1 MMNRRE
7 FLKAI
12 TLASTAPLW
21 VRLGPLAGGVAD
33 AAVATPDRLLLVL
46 YLAGGNDGLNTIAPY
61 EDSLYTKARP
71 TIALKPDEV
80 FPLGNDSGYGMHK
93 SLARVQSMWHNG
105 QVAIVHNVG
114 YPNPNFS
121 HFESTYIWETGSPEQ
136 RFHTGWLGRY
146 LDATDNAS
154 RGPVRAIAVGMDQ
167 LPRTLVSQGHGGVAL
182 NRLSDF
188 SFADEGRADMALRRR
203 AFKAFGSGATGDG
216 SMRSKVLEAQDGT
229 VDAVAAVS
237 GAAKQ
242 VKTSLTPAQTVATM
256 FGAGVGTEIG
266 FIYIGGFDT
275 HTTQRGAHA
284 NILGLADKAIGEF
297 FDQAASLG
305 LSDRAT
311 VMTFSDF
318 GRRVGENASNGT
330 DHGSSMPV
338 LVMGPRV
345 NGGFYGTRPDLGNLV
360 DGNLDP
366 SVHFGSVY
374 GSVIAGAFGVD
385 PAPILGGDF
394 PLIPLIV

>member
-12 TLASTAPLW
+12 TLASSAPLW
-21 VRLGPLAGGVAD
+21 VRLGPLAGGVAE
-33 AAVATPDRLLLVL
+33 AATSTPDRMLLVL
-46 YLAGGNDGLNTIAPY
+46 YLAGGNDGLNTIVPY
-61 EDSLYTKARP
+61 TDSLYTKARP
-71 TIALKPDEV
+71 TIGLKADEV
-80 FPLGNDSGYGMHK
+80 YPLGADGRFGMHK
-93 SLARVQSMWHNG
+93 SLVRVQDMWHNG

-121 HFESTYIWETGSPEQ
+121 HFESTYIWETASPEQ

-146 LDATDNAS
+146 LDATDTSS
-154 RGPVRAIAVGMDQ
+154 RGPVRAIAVGQNQ
-167 LPRTLVSQGHGGVAL
+167 LPRTLISNGHPGVAL

-188 SFADEGRADMALRRR
+188 TFADETRPDAALRRR
-203 AFKAFGSGATGDG
+203 AFRAFGAGSPADG
-216 SMRSKVLEAQDGT
+216 SMRAKVIEAQDGT
-229 VDAVAAVS
+229 IDAVTAVS

-242 VKTSLTPAQTVATM
+242 VKTALTPAQTVATM

-266 FIYIGGFDT
+266 FIYVGGFDT
-275 HTTQRGAHA
+275 HTTQRGQHA
-284 NILGLADKAIGEF
+284 NILGLVDKAIAQF
-297 FDQAASLG
+297 FDQAATLG
-305 LSDRAT
+305 LADRAT
-311 VMTFSDF
+311 VITFSDF

-345 NGGFYGTRPDLGNLV
+345 NGGFYGTAPDLGVLV

-366 SVHFGSVY
+366 SVHMGSVY
-374 GSVIAGAFGVD
+374 GSVLAGAFNVD
-385 PAPILGGDF
+385 PAPILGGDY
-394 PLIPLIV
+394 PLIPLIN